1 MKKKVLVTALLV
13 LCLALIGY
21 GTVAYFTADGTA
33 RNVITSGK
41 ISITLD
47 ETAVDATGAVSEFKD
62 VQGVM
67 PGAEISKIVQVTNTG
82 ANDAWVRI
90 SVDKRIELA
99 DGVTGDPDTDLVTM
113 DLDNEH
119 WTLKEDPDGHSYY
132 YYNVALQPGAQTE
145 PLFTTVTFD
154 TSMGNMYQGSVAY
167 IDVYAA
173 AVQTAHNGTTAMEAA
188 GWPTAE

>member
-1 MKKKVLVTALLV
+1 MKRKVLVTALLV

-21 GTVAYFTADGTA
+21 GTTAYFTADGTA
-33 RNVITSGK
+33 TNVITAGT

-47 ETAVDATGAVSEFKD
+47 ETAVDETGAVSAFKD

-67 PGAEISKIVQVTNTG
+67 PGAEISKIVAVTNTG
-82 ANDAWVRI
+82 DNAAWVRI

-99 DGVTGDPDTDLVTM
+99 DGVDGEADTSLVMM
-113 DLDNEH
+113 DVNTAD
-119 WTLKEDPDGHSYY
+119 WTQGADGYY

-154 TSMGNMYQGSVAY
+154 TSMGNMYQDSTAY

-173 AVQTAHNGTTAMEAA
+173 AVQTANNGATVVEAA
-188 GWPTAE
+188 GWPEAK

>member
-13 LCLALIGY
+13 LCLALVGY

-33 RNVITSGK
+33 RNVITSGN

-47 ETAVDATGAVSEFKD
+47 ETAVDESGAVVEFKD
-62 VQGVM
+62 VTGVM
-67 PGAEISKIVQVTNTG
+67 PGAQISKIVQVTNTG
-82 ANDAWVRI
+82 DNPAWVRV

-99 DGVTGDPDTDLVTM
+99 RGVDGTPDTSLVTM

-119 WTLKEDPDGHSYY
+119 WTLQDGYY
-132 YYNVALQPGAQTE
+132 YYNVVLAPGAQTE

-154 TSMGNMYQGSVAY
+154 TSMGNMYQNSTAY

-173 AVQTAHNGTTAMEAA
+173 AVQTANNGATVMDAA

>member
-13 LCLALIGY
+13 LCLALVGY
-21 GTVAYFTADGTA
+21 GTAAYFTADGIAT
-33 RNVITSGK
+33 NVITAGTV
-41 ISITLD
+41 SITLD
-47 ETAVDATGAVSEFKD
+47 ETAVDETGAVSAFKD
-62 VQGVM
+62 VTGVM

-82 ANDAWVRI
+82 SNPAWIRI

-99 DGVTGDPDTDLVTM
+99 EGVAGTPDTALVTM
-113 DLDNEH
+113 DLNEEN
-119 WTLKEDPDGHSYY
+119 WTQGEDGCY

-154 TSMGNMYQGSVAY
+154 TSMGNMYQGSTAY

-173 AVQTAHNGTTAMEAA
+173 AVQTANNGATVMEAA
-188 GWPTAE
+188 GWPNAE